1 MLVFDSQKK
10 GFRKTRNVYLD
21 SNRRDK
27 IIEKVNSGFVYTNIK
42 EREVD
47 YYIPIIME
55 KFPGISKNVANTINR
70 KFIIQSMH
78 ITRDNLSR
86 YIKRFKEQGLL
97 VQGKVEDEL
106 FVNKMLIPE
115 IIGDRVQ
122 ITIILKLNK

>member
-1 MLVFDSQKK
+1 
-10 GFRKTRNVYLD
+10 
-21 SNRRDK
+21 
-27 IIEKVNSGFVYTNIK
+27 
-42 EREVD
+42 
-47 YYIPIIME
+47 
-55 KFPGISKNVANTINR
+55 
-70 KFIIQSMH
+70 MH